1 MLIFNAIT
9 GLIHTQ
15 FHTRTT
21 LPWLLAVNF
30 DMLCYFIFTDD
41 IERTTSV
48 EPQEPTTEDP
58 PAARESEEEEAQSQ
72 RSPSPS
78 EDVQQEEAGA
88 QGQQQKEE
96 ESN

>member
-1 MLIFNAIT
+1 MQYQALYT
-9 GLIHTQ
+9 HTHIIAMA
-15 FHTRTT
+15 FSS
-21 LPWLLAVNF
+21 NF
-30 DMLCYFIFTDD
+30 YVLHYFVFTDD
-41 IERTTSV
+41 MERTTTV
-48 EPQEPTTEDP
+48 EAQDATAEDP
-58 PAARESEEEEAQSQ
+58 PTARESEEEEAQSQ